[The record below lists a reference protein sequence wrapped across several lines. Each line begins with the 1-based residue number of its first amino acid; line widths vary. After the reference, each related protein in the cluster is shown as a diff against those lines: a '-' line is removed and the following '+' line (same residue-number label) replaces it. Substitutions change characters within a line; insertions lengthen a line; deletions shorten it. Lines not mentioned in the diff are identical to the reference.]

1 MRRVE
6 LARAAS
12 LFSPGLDEL
21 PVLRV
26 LNDPGVRIPTVSV
39 SDEDV
44 AIRRS
49 DDIGRLIE
57 SVRAV
62 AGDTHLAECQQDFS
76 FRTEFDDD
84 LSLPG
89 RGFSSGAQWNC
100 VSHPDVSLPVYMDAV
115 RKYEH
120 PFAEALHELPRRVE
134 FEHDRQF

>member
-1 MRRVE
+1 MWRVE

-21 PVLRV
+21 PVLRE
-26 LNDPGVRIPTVSV
+26 LNDPGVRIPAMSV

-44 AIRRS
+44 AIGGG

-57 SVRAV
+57 CVRAV
-62 AGDTHLAECQQDFS
+62 AGDAHLAERQQDFS

-89 RGFSSGAQWNC
+89 RGFSRGAQRDC
-100 VSHPDVSLPVYMDAV
+100 VSHPYVSLPVYMDAV
-115 RKYEH
+115 WEYEH
-120 PFAEALHELPRRVE
+120 PFAKALHELARRVE
-134 FEHDRQF
+134 F